1 MRADS
6 QSKRP
11 LHIIEPPPRH
21 LERPYDPEMRIYG
34 DFLRIDVDINV
45 EILVIAEQVVRV
57 FQSGCLGG
65 EGVVGFLKGREG
77 DQRVGI

>member
-1 MRADS
+1 
-6 QSKRP
+6 
-11 LHIIEPPPRH
+11 
-21 LERPYDPEMRIYG
+21 MRIYG

-77 DQRVGI
+77 DQGIGI